1 MDYTLWEFLQSDIA
15 AKAHQFAGSRE
26 LRHIPIES
34 VSVQELPVDD
44 FIQKD
49 ELVLST
55 AVGCL
60 HDAAA
65 FLTLVRSVK
74 DAGAAALFL
83 AFRDTGYVIPPEVI
97 KFADSLGLP
106 LFSIPWERHFSDIQT
121 AVNSAVR
128 KKKLSVYQDLQAALF
143 NAYFDV
149 KPIDHAVSMISKT
162 LHVPTVIM
170 DANHR
175 ILAQADS
182 IPENDPSHTFHELE
196 ICTGGMLAGYLRFCT
211 EASPPMLPALPE
223 SPAEL
228 LQKYVC
234 FPLSLWFNRKSI
246 EDLTTLRLKNDFV
259 WIRYNN
265 FRKLKSKQKKTWF
278 AVLW

>member
-60 HDAAA
+60 HDVAA

-106 LFSIPWERHFSDIQT
+106 LFSIPWERRFSDIQT

-128 KKKLSVYQDLQAALF
+128 KKKLSICRPRF
-143 NAYFDV
+143 
-149 KPIDHAVSMISKT
+149 SM
-162 LHVPTVIM
+162 H
-170 DANHR
+170 
-175 ILAQADS
+175 IL
-182 IPENDPSHTFHELE
+182 
-196 ICTGGMLAGYLRFCT
+196 M
-211 EASPPMLPALPE
+211 
-223 SPAEL
+223 
-228 LQKYVC
+228 
-234 FPLSLWFNRKSI
+234 
-246 EDLTTLRLKNDFV
+246 
-259 WIRYNN
+259 
-265 FRKLKSKQKKTWF
+265 
-278 AVLW
+278 